1 MKKRVRS
8 QLGFTLAEVLVSVGL
23 LTIATSIIGTSL
35 FQALATQRVVQDDGH
50 AINELRKGLGWFA
63 EDIKMAQTADVTGG
77 VLTLTWTDHFNDA
90 NQDYT
95 VTYAKAGNLLV
106 RTHSVGT
113 TTNAHAVVRRVSS
126 VSFSISGQTISAHVE
141 VDSKP
146 TETRTLSASA
156 VMRPTS

>member
-1 MKKRVRS
+1 MKKWLRS
-8 QLGFTLAEVLVSVGL
+8 QLGFTLAEVVVSVGL

-63 EDIKMAQTADVTGG
+63 EDIKMAHTADVTGG

-106 RTHSVGT
+106 RTLFVGT
-113 TTNAHAVVRRVSS
+113 TTNALAVVRRVAS
-126 VSFSISGQTISAHVE
+126 VSFSISGQTVSAQVE

-146 TETRTLSASA
+146 QKTRTLSATA

>member
-1 MKKRVRS
+1 MTKWFRS
-8 QLGFTLAEVLVSVGL
+8 QVGFTLTEVLVSVGL

-35 FQALATQRVVQDDGH
+35 FQALATQRVVQDDGR

-63 EDIKMAQTADVTGG
+63 EDIKMAQAADVASG

-126 VSFSISGQTISAHVE
+126 VLFSISDQTISAQVE
-141 VDSKP
+141 VDSTP
-146 TETRTLSASA
+146 TKTRTLSTSA
-156 VMRPTS
+156 IMRSAP